1 MRRKGEIISMM
12 PNRKDGKIDWL
23 STKDMDIEINS
34 YNYGMH
40 KFKVLDV
47 YRNGLLT
54 YLKLEYNGKYIG
66 DVDCSLI
73 YWGHIGMLIGKEV
86 NICKKYFIENK

>member
-1 MRRKGEIISMM
+1 MLYIEVKDFNCKKCGSKEYAVIS
-12 PNRKDGKIDWL
+12 L
-23 STKDMDIEINS
+23 EHIEINS

-66 DVDCSLI
+66 DFDCSLI

-86 NICKKYFIENK
+86 NRCKKYFIENK